1 MSRVAAFACCG
12 VVTGGIVGAILGD
25 GKHFTEATLFLL
37 PGLFFGPPLGW
48 ALWRRGA
55 LTPLGMVGFV
65 FAAIGANTAASYAAV
80 AVFKPVTDALA
91 RSEFLGLFVVGVIG
105 GTIGGLLHGGASGW
119 LLRSRRWPWLW
130 LAGTVLGLALPLV
143 FVDEHFG
150 LALFYALWQGG
161 YAATLA
167 CLPKTARRS
176 GDGYLG
182 VRILRR

>member
-1 MSRVAAFACCG
+1 MSRVAAFASYG
-12 VVTGGIVGAILGD
+12 VVTGVVVGAILGD

-37 PGLFFGPPLGW
+37 PGLFFGPTLGW

-55 LTPLGMVGFV
+55 LTPLGIVGFV
-65 FAAIGANTAASYAAV
+65 LAAVVANTAASYAAV
-80 AVFKPVTDALA
+80 GAFKPVTDALA
-91 RSEFLGLFVVGVIG
+91 RREFLGLFLVGVIG

-130 LAGTVLGLALPLV
+130 LAGTLLGLALPLV

-167 CLPKTARRS
+167 FLLATARRS
-176 GDGYLG
+176 GDGDLG
-182 VRILRR
+182 MRILRR